1 MHDNGRCSQRV
12 AAVSIAIAMLA
23 VLLRLA
29 FGVAVATTIS
39 IGMTAA
45 VAMATVTVTA
55 VARAAVERTATYA
68 APPIRRRR
76 RQARHSSTN
85 CSPNPPQASCSPTH
99 PGPTHCNRANCSTS
113 RRSQTGNPTKHRR
126 ETFTT
131 IPRRTTNPPHVE
143 FMMKTMAICH

>member
-12 AAVSIAIAMLA
+12 ATVLIAIAMLA

-29 FGVAVATTIS
+29 FGVAIATTIS

-45 VAMATVTVTA
+45 VAMTSVAVTA

-68 APPIRRRR
+68 APPTRRRR
-76 RQARHSSTN
+76 RQARHIPSNGNTTPPQST
-85 CSPNPPQASCSPTH
+85 CSPAH
-99 PGPTHCNRANCSTS
+99 PGPIHRSRANCSTT
-113 RRSQTGNPTKHRR
+113 RRPQTGNPTRHRR

-131 IPRRTTNPPHVE
+131 IPIRTANPPQIE
-143 FMMKTMAICH
+143 FIMKTMTFCY